1 MRCVM
6 RGKLSDLVAALAV
19 IMMLGIAGPVMADQ
33 NDPQLDEL
41 FDALKRTT
49 SDREIKQLTRNIWD
63 RWTAF
68 ENDSDTYKMMVQG
81 MTLMNQGQLS
91 RAEMVFSAIIDD
103 HPDFAE
109 AWNKRATVRFMR
121 GDDYGSRRDIAEVI
135 DREPRH
141 FGALSGLGMIHIR
154 NGNLQGALQAFEA
167 ALRVNPHL
175 ANAQDMITRL
185 RQELRGQSL

>member
-1 MRCVM
+1 MRCIM
-6 RGKLSDLVAALAV
+6 RGKLSDLLAALAV
-19 IMMLGIAGPVMADQ
+19 IMMLGIASPVMADQ

-41 FDALKRTT
+41 FDALQRTT
-49 SDREIKQLTRNIWD
+49 SDREIQQLTRNIWD

-103 HPDFAE
+103 HPDYAE

-135 DREPRH
+135 EREPRH